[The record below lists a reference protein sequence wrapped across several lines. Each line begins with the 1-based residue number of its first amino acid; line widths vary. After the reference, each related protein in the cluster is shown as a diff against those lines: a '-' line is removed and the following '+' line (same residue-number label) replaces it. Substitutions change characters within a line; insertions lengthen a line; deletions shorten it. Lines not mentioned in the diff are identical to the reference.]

1 MGLNPAGRFAYDVR
15 LVSKP
20 APRGAAGRDTQG
32 DVLKES
38 RMPFEITDK
47 CTACGECKEVCPA
60 DAIAEGDPK
69 YVIDPATCIDCGVCV
84 DACPVEAIVEAE

>member
-1 MGLNPAGRFAYDVR
+1 
-15 LVSKP
+15 
-20 APRGAAGRDTQG
+20 
-32 DVLKES
+32 
-38 RMPFEITDK
+38 MPFEITDK